1 MRFHA
6 VVVALLALLPVAEVR
21 AAEITRIASS
31 GEPNDPFGMYLTVR
45 YQREQEKAKIVR
57 EAHQQGDVQDVAE
70 LSYLSVDNRLLLEA
84 RIGLWQD
91 LEFRY
96 ALPVVFSQSQSWSYA
111 DGTNSETSTIA
122 RNCTQAD
129 GALTDPN
136 CPTNGAGR
144 RAIFEVPHSSYR
156 TGLGNMSFG
165 LAYALFNERKD
176 PSKPM
181 WILGLDYEA
190 PTAPMRDPTVPT
202 SLDAPGTLGDRVHK
216 YTLYTAFSKRLGVA
230 DPYFRLHYTLP
241 WRGPGFY
248 SNCDHPDPATM
259 AAPGNCGTPEWSRA
273 ETGIKPAHTG
283 GVTFGVELNAYE
295 DLKAQQ
301 KVAMDLR
308 VIGNYVSEGRYYN
321 QLTDVFGKLLYTQDH
336 AQLGG
341 SFGLTAWAAEYLGL
355 NATATVLYATEHTLT
370 EEVIGRDLGGDPGVE
385 VPAEGSTRE
394 INPNF
399 DYRADMVSRR
409 FRASEAFTFRID
421 ATATFNF

>member
-1 MRFHA
+1 MRSHA
-6 VVVALLALLPVAEVR
+6 VVVALLALLPVADVR

-45 YQREQEKAKIVR
+45 YQREQEKAKILR
-57 EAHQQGDVQDVAE
+57 ETHQDGSVKDVAE

-96 ALPVVFSQSQSWSYA
+96 ALPVVFSQTQTWGFA
-111 DGTNSETSTIA
+111 AGTDAENSTLT
-122 RNCTQAD
+122 RNCTQANGD
-129 GALTDPN
+129 LTDPN
-136 CPTNGAGR
+136 CPASGAGR
-144 RAIFEVPHSSYR
+144 RSILEVPASSYR
-156 TGLGNMSFG
+156 TGLANMSFG

-181 WILGLDYEA
+181 WILGVDYEA
-190 PTAPMRDPTVPT
+190 PTATMRDPTIAT
-202 SLDAPGTLGDRVHK
+202 SQEAPGSLGDRVHK
-216 YTLYTAFSKRLGVA
+216 YTFYTAFSKKMGVA
-230 DPYFRLHYTLP
+230 DPYFRLHYALP
-241 WRGPGFY
+241 WRGPGYY
-248 SNCDHPDPATM
+248 SNCDHPDPSNM
-259 AAPGNCGTPEWSRA
+259 AAPGNCSTGDWSRA
-273 ETGIKPAHTG
+273 ETGIKAPHTG
-283 GVTFGVELNAYE
+283 GITFGVELNAYDE
-295 DLKAQQ
+295 AKTQQ
-301 KVAMDLR
+301 KVALDLR

-321 QLTDVFGKLLYTQDH
+321 QMTDLFGKLLYTQDH

-355 NATATVLYATEHTLT
+355 NATATVLYNTEHTLT
-370 EEVIGRDLGGDPGVE
+370 DEVIGRDLDGNGTVNLDN
-385 VPAEGSTRE
+385 SSE

-409 FRASEAFTFRID
+409 FRLSEAFTFRVD